1 MGVVFPDIVGV
12 YRECPGNPGEGVPVA
27 VRPTMDRKGDR
38 VRVEFSLS
46 AGLAASIY
54 RYANGHEL
62 TLSQTGERLL
72 TQALTIRHEANGT
85 T

>member
-1 MGVVFPDIVGV
+1 M
-12 YRECPGNPGEGVPVA
+12 A

-46 AGLAASIY
+46 ATLAESIY
-54 RYANGHEL
+54 RYAKGNEL

-72 TQALTIRHEANGT
+72 AKALIDDHQPRGIA
-85 T
+85 